1 MPRIRP
7 AAEDGLTLTE
17 LLVASAILS
26 IVMVVFTTTFATIQ
40 RAVSDQQ
47 VRSTNNDNVRLALE
61 NLDRIVRSGN
71 VLIDPAVVDT
81 DCKTSGSAHQC
92 LLAYTQANGTTAQPA
107 RCVQWRVEGTTL
119 QTRYWLPA
127 PASKAATV
135 TGWRNVADGILNL
148 QTSPVTETF
157 SLDPD
162 PLKQDRSVEI
172 VFLVGTS
179 TEGLD
184 GPIARVEASLTARN
198 TSYGY
203 LSDACEDAGG
213 GGGGGGDDDDD

>member
-1 MPRIRP
+1 MPTLHTRRIRTSSE
-7 AAEDGLTLTE
+7 AGFTLSE
-17 LLVASAILS
+17 LIVAMAILS
-26 IVMVVFTTTFATIQ
+26 IVLLVFTTTFASIQ
-40 RAVSDQQ
+40 RAVSDEQ
-47 VRSTNNDNVRLALE
+47 VRSLNNDNVRLALE

-71 VLIDPAVVDT
+71 VLIDPAIADT
-81 DCKTSGSAHQC
+81 DCKASGSANQC

-107 RCVQWRVEGTTL
+107 RCVQWRVEGSTL
-119 QTRYWLPA
+119 QTRYWLPT

-135 TGWRNVADGILNL
+135 TTWRNVADGVLNL

-172 VFLVGTS
+172 LFLVGTS
-179 TEGLD
+179 TEGLE

-203 LSDACEDAGG
+203 LSDAC
-213 GGGGGGDDDDD
+213 

>member
-1 MPRIRP
+1 MATHRSRRLRP
-7 AAEDGLTLTE
+7 SGEAGFTLVE
-17 LLVASAILS
+17 LIVAMAILS
-26 IVMVVFTTTFATIQ
+26 IVLLVFTTTFASIQ

-47 VRSTNNDNVRLALE
+47 VRSLNNDNVRLALE
-61 NLDRIVRSGN
+61 NLDRVVRSGN
-71 VLIDPAVVDT
+71 VLIDPSVADT
-81 DCKTSGSAHQC
+81 DCKASGSANQC

-107 RCVQWRVEGTTL
+107 RCVQWRVEGMTL

-135 TGWRNVADGILNL
+135 TNWRDVADGILNL
-148 QTSPVTETF
+148 QTSPVTQTF

-172 VFLVGTS
+172 LFLVGMS

-203 LSDACEDAGG
+203 LSDAC
-213 GGGGGGDDDDD
+213 

>member
-1 MPRIRP
+1 MATRTRRIRP
-7 AAEDGLTLTE
+7 SSEAGFTLSE
-17 LLVASAILS
+17 LIVAMAILS
-26 IVMVVFTTTFATIQ
+26 IVLLVFTTTFASIQ
-40 RAVSDQQ
+40 RAVSDEQ
-47 VRSTNNDNVRLALE
+47 VRSLNNDNVRLALE

-71 VLIDPAVVDT
+71 VLIDPSVADT
-81 DCKTSGSAHQC
+81 DCKSSGSANQC

-107 RCVQWRVEGTTL
+107 RCVQWRVEGETL

-135 TGWRNVADGILNL
+135 TTWRNVAEGILNL

-172 VFLVGTS
+172 LFLVGTS
-179 TEGLD
+179 TEGLE

-203 LSDACEDAGG
+203 LSDAC
-213 GGGGGGDDDDD
+213 